1 MSVFDRGFMFGD
13 GVYEVVPVR
22 AGQPFHL
29 EAHLVRLAA
38 SLEATHIRSTLAQ
51 DEWYTLIT
59 DALARSGEI
68 HGQIYLQITRGVAEH
83 RSHDVGDMTPTELMM
98 VQPLPKNTMEPLTL
112 AVCED
117 YRWLRGDIKS
127 TSLIAAT
134 LLRIDA
140 RERGAMD
147 ALMHRDGVV
156 TECTSSNIF
165 AVFGDT
171 AVTPPASQ
179 HILYGITR
187 SAVLGLQ
194 GLTVALTE
202 RTLTLAEL
210 MEADEVFVTSSNQ
223 GVRPVASIDDHGFET
238 TGRRTLEVSIALERL
253 MTEGIQT

>member
-1 MSVFDRGFMFGD
+1 
-13 GVYEVVPVR
+13 
-22 AGQPFHL
+22 
-29 EAHLVRLAA
+29 
-38 SLEATHIRSTLAQ
+38 
-51 DEWYTLIT
+51 
-59 DALARSGEI
+59 
-68 HGQIYLQITRGVAEH
+68 
-83 RSHDVGDMTPTELMM
+83 
-98 VQPLPKNTMEPLTL
+98 
-112 AVCED
+112 
-117 YRWLRGDIKS
+117 
-127 TSLIAAT
+127 
-134 LLRIDA
+134 
-140 RERGAMD
+140 
-147 ALMHRDGVV
+147 MHRDGVV

-179 HILYGITR
+179 HILHGITR